1 MNFKQYDKN
10 IDYEF
15 FSQMEVVV
23 TQLLPWQF
31 RLEHSDVSGRF
42 VWYPESGS
50 LIYEKPE
57 WGVVKV
63 GEFTDSEEV
72 YQQMMK
78 KVM

>member
-31 RLEHSDVSGRF
+31 RLEHADVSGRF